1 MFFSFLSYRMQALW
15 LGLFFLTSCSL
26 QRQVQ
31 QLAQRQMATDKSF
44 DHAHW
49 GVSIVD
55 LSTHSY
61 WYNHNGHKYF
71 VPASNVKI
79 PTCYVAMK
87 YLGDR
92 LPGAVLQETSDTLYV
107 QPQGDPTFLHPD
119 FLTQPLL
126 QRLQQSNKHIALR
139 YSLRDRFEPYGS
151 GWSWDDFQEPYLAE
165 RSAFP
170 LYGNL
175 VYFQARDQR
184 LQAVPSLVLRPPFMK
199 EPLVQLVGS
208 GGKFDLLR
216 SQDENLFSINR
227 GNRTFS
233 KIAIPY
239 KTNRG
244 VTNYI
249 FLQDT
254 LQQLGLTSS
263 VSVSVS
269 GQPVSGELFYS
280 QRTDSL
286 LVPLMHRSDNFFAE
300 QSLLMVSQRLLGY
313 MSDRALID
321 TILASDL
328 ADLPQHPRW
337 VDGSGLSRYNLFT
350 PQDMVSILD
359 RMQREFGWERI
370 RRIFPSGNE
379 GTLSG
384 YYVKDSNAIF
394 AKTGTLSGVVALSG
408 FLQTRK
414 GKWLAFSIMVN
425 NHQSS
430 AAAVRRQIEKFLLA
444 LRSRY

>member
-1 MFFSFLSYRMQALW
+1 MHFSFLSIRIQFSW
-15 LGLFFLTSCSL
+15 LFFFALTSCSL

-31 QLAQRQMATDKSF
+31 QLAQREIASAKSL
-44 DHAHW
+44 DNAHW
-49 GVSIVD
+49 GVSIME
-55 LSTHSY
+55 LSTHTY
-61 WYNHNGHKYF
+61 WYNQNGHKYF

-92 LPGAVLQETSDTLYV
+92 LPAAVLHETNDTLYV

-119 FLTQPLL
+119 FVTQPLL
-126 QRLQQSNKHIALR
+126 QRMLQGQKHITLR
-139 YSLRDRFEPYGS
+139 YSLRDRVEPYGS
-151 GWSWDDFQEPYLAE
+151 GWSWDDFQESYLAE

-170 LYGNL
+170 VYGNL

-184 LQAVPSLVLRPPFMK
+184 LEARPSLVLRPPFMK
-199 EPLVQLVGS
+199 EPLTQLVGT
-208 GGKFDLLR
+208 GGKFDISR
-216 SQDENLFSINR
+216 SQDENLFSIQR
-227 GNRTFS
+227 GNKTFG
-233 KIAIPY
+233 KAAIPY

-254 LQQLGLTSS
+254 LQHLGLRSS
-263 VSVSVS
+263 VSLSS
-269 GQPVSGELFYS
+269 LPVEGTPMYS
-280 QRTDSL
+280 HPTDSL
-286 LVPLMHRSDNFFAE
+286 LTPLMHRSDNFFAE

-321 TILASDL
+321 TVLATDL
-328 ADLPQHPRW
+328 ADLPQAPRW

-370 RRIFPSGNE
+370 QRIFPRGNE

-384 YYVKDSNAIF
+384 YYVKDSTAIF

-414 GKWLAFSIMVN
+414 GKWLAFSVLVN
-425 NHQSS
+425 NHQST
-430 AAAVRRQIEKFLLA
+430 AAEIRRKIEKFLLA
-444 LRSRY
+444 VRARY